1 MENKFVTNGL
11 KKYHCEEGV
20 EKNMVQNNKKWKN
33 AQKKQTHWVKETLFY
48 FLTKETVGGEVA
60 F

>member
-1 MENKFVTNGL
+1 MIL
-11 KKYHCEEGV
+11 KKFNCEQGL
-20 EKNMVQNNKKWKN
+20 EKNMVQMIKSKKKHT
-33 AQKKQTHWVKETLFY
+33 QKKQTHWVIETLFY

>member
-1 MENKFVTNGL
+1 MIL
-11 KKYHCEEGV
+11 KKFNCEQGL
-20 EKNMVQNNKKWKN
+20 EKNMVQMIKSKKNTQKN
-33 AQKKQTHWVKETLFY
+33 QTHWVKETLFY